1 MRMKNRMP
9 GLLDLLRISAGEC
22 IFTFI
27 LISITFWSAGTV
39 NAEEPAWPRKI
50 DAPEVKIILYQP
62 QLESFKDD
70 KLKARAAVSVTKKGE
85 TEPLF
90 GVIWFTS
97 RVSTD
102 RDARMVT
109 ILDAKVTDVKFP
121 EGPPPDKLEKF
132 KQILESD
139 VPKGDLSISL
149 DRLLAMLDLV
159 EKEKASADDLKATP
173 PKIIHVTHPAVLVTI
188 DGEPE
193 LSKVKNSKLM
203 RIVNTPFFIVFDPEK
218 KNYYLKGG
226 NEWLRTKDI
235 MGAWQSEPGPPA
247 SVVAAAESFNDKQD
261 ESGEKQDTGSMP
273 QIIVATAPTE
283 LIVSEGEPKY
293 KSVTGTGLLYMS
305 NTESDVFMEISS
317 QKYFVLLS
325 GRWFKSASMDGPWS
339 YVPSDKLPSDFAKIP
354 QGSDKGSVL
363 ANVTG
368 TEQAREAVLDTYIP
382 QTTAIKREEATVK
395 VEYDGKPEFVVID
408 GTVMSYAVNTPHSI
422 IRIGNKYYL
431 CHEAVWYISDRP
443 SGPWAI
449 AVNIPKEI
457 YTIPPSYPV
466 YHVKYVYVYD
476 YTPTVVYVGYTPG
489 YTGTYV
495 YGGTVVY
502 GTGYYYRGWYRT
514 VYYARPVT
522 WGYSVHY
529 SSVSGRWG
537 VRVGYA
543 APGVW
548 YSGRAVW
555 GVGGI
560 ARRAYWRNE
569 YEDRRDWRRDR
580 HEDRRDSQRDRYADR
595 RDRDRDRGGRDR
607 DRPDSPGDKP
617 DKPGD
622 RPDKPGAKP
631 DKPGAKPDRSS
642 TRERKTGTDKKR
654 QNNVFADRNGN
665 VHRKTDKGWQQKDKS
680 GWSKPDKSRSG
691 SGSSNLNRD
700 YKARDRGSQRT
711 RDFERSRSS
720 SRSRGSGMSR
730 SGGGRRG
737 GGGGRRR

>member
-1 MRMKNRMP
+1 MIMKSK
-9 GLLDLLRISAGEC
+9 LSSFSDLFSTLVGKC
-22 IFTFI
+22 IFTLI
-27 LISITFWSAGTV
+27 LVSITFWCTGTV
-39 NAEEPAWPRKI
+39 NAGVLEWPREI
-50 DAPEVKIILYQP
+50 DAPEAKIIVYQP
-62 QLESFKDD
+62 QLETFKKD
-70 KLKARAAVSVTKKGE
+70 KLTARSAVSVKKKGE
-85 TEPLF
+85 IEPVF
-90 GVIWFTS
+90 GVVWFAA

-109 ILDAKVTDVKFP
+109 ILDAEVTNVKFP
-121 EGPPPDKLEKF
+121 NDPPSDKVEKF
-132 KQILESD
+132 KRLLKSKIPE
-139 VPKGDLSISL
+139 GDLTISL

-159 EKEKASADDLKATP
+159 EKEQASADDLKATP
-173 PKIIHVTHPAVLVTI
+173 PTIIYVTHPAILITI

-193 LSKVKNSKLM
+193 LSKVEDSKLM

-226 NEWLRTKDI
+226 SEWLSTKDI
-235 MGAWQSEPGPPA
+235 MRAWQSEPSPPA
-247 SVVAAAESFNDKQD
+247 SVVAAADKFTDKQG

-283 LIVSEGEPKY
+283 LIVSEGEPKF

-305 NTESDVFMEISS
+305 NTESDVIIEIDS

-325 GRWFKSASMDGPWS
+325 GRWFKSVSMDGPWS

-354 QGSDKGSVL
+354 QGSDKGRVL
-363 ANVTG
+363 ANVSG
-368 TEQAREAVLDTYIP
+368 TVQAREAVLDTYIP
-382 QTTAIKREEATVK
+382 QTTAIKREKVTIN

-408 GTVMSYAVNTPHSI
+408 GTVMSYAANTSQSV
-422 IRIGNKYYL
+422 IRINGRYYL
-431 CHEAVWYISDRP
+431 CHEAVWYVADGP
-443 SGPWAI
+443 SGPW
-449 AVNIPKEI
+449 VVSVEVPKVI

-476 YTPTVVYVGYTPG
+476 YTPTVVYVGYTTG
-489 YTGTYV
+489 YVGTYV

-502 GTGYYYRGWYRT
+502 GTGYYYHGWYRT

-569 YEDRRDWRRDR
+569 YEDRRDWQRDQYEDRRDFQKDR
-580 HEDRRDSQRDRYADR
+580 YDDRRDAQKDRRDSQK
-595 RDRDRDRGGRDR
+595 DRDRDRVDR
-607 DRPDSPGDKP
+607 D
-617 DKPGD
+617 GD
-622 RPDKPGAKP
+622 RRDKVGEKSKNRPRTQ
-631 DKPGAKPDRSS
+631 D
-642 TRERKTGTDKKR
+642 RKTGADRKR
-654 QNNVFADRNGN
+654 QNNVFADRDGN
-665 VHRKTDKGWQQKDKS
+665 VHRKTDKGWQKRDKS
-680 GWSKPDKSRSG
+680 GWSKSDKSPRTSTSRSG
-691 SGSSNLNRD
+691 SGRSDLNSH

-711 RDFERSRSS
+711 RDFQRSSSS

-737 GGGGRRR
+737 GGGRRR